1 MAAKCPL
8 ITACHVEFWLVLLCL
23 TQNTQTF
30 TNKALMLTSL
40 FSSVTQEGWDPL
52 LKQSFAHYLSRSHL
66 RLRERGRTCGERRPP
81 SSSVMLSVLPKC
93 LDRKCS
99 SSMVG
104 WKGSWCRRSWDEL
117 DDWGDMKR
125 RQG

>member
-1 MAAKCPL
+1 MTEVRGEREEL
-8 ITACHVEFWLVLLCL
+8 HVEKLAGC
-23 TQNTQTF
+23 QG
-30 TNKALMLTSL
+30 APIYSL
-40 FSSVTQEGWDPL
+40 DL
-52 LKQSFAHYLSRSHL
+52 SFAHDPPCSLSHL

-104 WKGSWCRRSWDEL
+104 WKGSWWRRSWDEL
-117 DDWGDMKR
+117 DD
-125 RQG
+125 